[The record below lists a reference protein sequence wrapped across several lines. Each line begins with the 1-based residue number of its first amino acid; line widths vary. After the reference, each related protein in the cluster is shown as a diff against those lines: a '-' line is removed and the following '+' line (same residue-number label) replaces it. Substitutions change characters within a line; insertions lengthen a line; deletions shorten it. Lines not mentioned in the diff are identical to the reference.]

1 MKETVLLV
9 DDEEAIREIM
19 SLSLADLGYP
29 VLTASGGEE
38 ALAVFE
44 ANSPG
49 IVLTDIKMPGMD
61 GVELLRRLKEK
72 DPDTEVIMISGHG
85 DMNLA
90 IKSLKFEA
98 LDFITKPVR
107 DELLVNA
114 LRRASERISMRRQ
127 IREHTENLERIV
139 KEKSAK
145 LVELERQIAVG
156 QAVESLSEA
165 MRSLVSSF
173 AEGPSYFNELPCFIA
188 IHNRYLEIV
197 AANQLHRERLGDM
210 IGHNSWEVYLGRVS
224 SGNACPV
231 VKTISEGKG
240 QRSNEV
246 LLGADG
252 QPIPVIVH
260 TAPIYN
266 QDHEVE
272 LVIEISVDV
281 TEVNRVQEE
290 LRAVREKFQRLFDA
304 VPGYISVLD
313 KDLNLV
319 EANRRYRAD
328 FGEPRSGR
336 CHELFAH
343 RGEPCEH
350 CPAEGTLADGAP
362 RQFESVVTTRAGA
375 QHNVLIQTAPIEGES
390 GEIEQVLEIATDIT
404 EIRALQ
410 DHLASLGLML
420 GSMSHGVKGLLTAL
434 DGGVFKVN
442 SGLRRGD
449 QDKVS
454 EGWAIVSDKIARI
467 RKMILDI
474 LYYAKSREPEL
485 ASVDAA
491 KFAAE
496 VAAVVEPKAQQK
508 GVRLLT
514 RCDASL
520 GEAEFDEASLAP
532 ALVNFLENSV
542 DACAEDRSKAEHEIV
557 FSATAQ
563 GEDIVF
569 VIKDNGVGMDQDTR
583 EKMFSL
589 FFSSKGSKGTGL
601 GLFISNQAVRRHGGH
616 ILVDSAPGEGSTITV
631 VLPRRPAAKPLA
643 T

>member
-1 MKETVLLV
+1 MQETVLLV

-19 SLSLADLGYP
+19 SLSLTDLGYP
-29 VLTASGGEE
+29 VLTAAGGEE
-38 ALAVFE
+38 ALAAF
-44 ANSPG
+44 AAHAPG

-61 GVELLRRLKEK
+61 GVELLRRLKEI
-72 DPDTEVIMISGHG
+72 DPDTEVVMISGHG

-90 IKSLKFEA
+90 MQSLKFGA

-107 DELLVNA
+107 DELLINA
-114 LRRASERISMRRQ
+114 LKRAGERIGMRRQ

-139 KEKSAK
+139 REKSAK

-156 QAVESLSEA
+156 QVVEGLSSA
-165 MRSLVSSF
+165 MRALVSSF
-173 AEGPSYFNELPCFIA
+173 DEGPSYFNELPCFIA
-188 IHNRYLEIV
+188 VHNRYLEIV
-197 AANQLHRERLGDM
+197 AANQLHRTRLGDM
-210 IGHNSWEVYLGRVS
+210 VGRNSWEVYQGHES
-224 SGNACPV
+224 SSNACPV

-246 LLGADG
+246 LLGASG
-252 QPIPVIVH
+252 QTIPVIVH

-266 QDHEVE
+266 QNHEVE
-272 LVIEISVDV
+272 LVIEVSVDV

-290 LRAVREKFQRLFDA
+290 LRAVREKYQRLFDA
-304 VPGYISVLD
+304 VPCYISVLD
-313 KDLNLV
+313 KELNLV
-319 EANRRYRAD
+319 EANRRFRAD

-336 CHELFAH
+336 CHDLFAH

-350 CPAEGTLADGAP
+350 CPAAGTLTDGVP
-362 RQFESVVTTRAGA
+362 RQIESVVTTRAGA
-375 QHNVLIQTAPIEGES
+375 QHNVLIQTAPVAGES
-390 GEIEQVLEIATDIT
+390 GEVEQVLEIATDIT

-449 QDKVS
+449 QDKIG
-454 EGWAIVSDKIARI
+454 EGWAIVADKIARI
-467 RKMILDI
+467 RKMVLDI

-485 ASVDAA
+485 CAVDAGA
-491 KFAAE
+491 FAAE
-496 VAAVVEPKAQQK
+496 VAAVVEPKARQK

-514 RCDASL
+514 RLAADL
-520 GEAEFDEASLAP
+520 GEAELDEASLSP

-542 DACAEDRSKAEHEIV
+542 DACADDRSKAEHEIV
-557 FSATAQ
+557 FSVTGSGQ
-563 GEDIVF
+563 EIVF
-569 VIKDNGVGMDQDTR
+569 AIKDNGVGMDQDTR

-601 GLFISNQAVRRHGGH
+601 GLFIANQAVSRHGGH
-616 ILVDSAPGEGSTITV
+616 ILVESAPGEGSTITV
-631 VLPRRPAAKPLA
+631 VLPRRPAAKAQA